1 MYSRAYLHPD
11 LDGKWQNL
19 VNTSLFQSL
28 NTILQYIFDVRKSI
42 ILSFRLFS
50 PTELI
55 YSFTEVFRL
64 LLHRH
69 HRYSVTIFRYFLTKY
84 YLVKYIISNEYLSA
98 LWRQKAEKN
107 RTRWWNV
114 RFVRTFASD
123 GKSLSVFY
131 GHGMKDGLFV
141 KLVHRK
147 KMSAMLYWRK
157 FIWCLWANG
166 S

>member
-98 LWRQKAEKN
+98 LWRQKAEKKQN
-107 RTRWWNV
+107 TMMKCQICQNICKWWQITFCFLRPWYERWTICKTGSPKENERHALLAKV
-114 RFVRTFASD
+114 YLMSV
-123 GKSLSVFY
+123 GK
-131 GHGMKDGLFV
+131 
-141 KLVHRK
+141 R
-147 KMSAMLYWRK
+147 
-157 FIWCLWANG
+157 
-166 S
+166 